1 MSINLQYQS
10 VYAAEASQNT
20 TLTVLGEDGLSL
32 VADQTIVAHVSL
44 AALKDALKYSGE
56 SASQVSWTF
65 PADRKISPDTDLPYV
80 KWDPSVLVAAMLET
94 NTPDGTD
101 SESVERRFVKKY
113 TTGTAP
119 TFTDD
124 DAVTKDSV
132 QKLLYNLMPASASI
146 IDDIPFEAITKVAV
160 TIPDVD
166 SLASK
171 LVAAAATDDQASPQ
185 FNLFEAAIAAGRA
198 PVEGSADD
206 NAGKLAF
213 ADGDSISI
221 FVRYALSKTRTVE
234 IDAAQGVASGD
245 AGASAGTSASKFRFP
260 NGDLLVAGSNDEDS
274 ATGTH
279 LVEWKFKAVA

>member
-20 TLTVLGEDGLSL
+20 TLTVLGEDGLSI
-32 VADQTIVAHVSL
+32 VADQTIVSHVSL
-44 AALKDALKYSGE
+44 AALKNALKYSPG
-56 SASQVSWTF
+56 WTF
-65 PADRKISPDTDLPYV
+65 PADGKISPDTDLPDV
-80 KWDPSVLVAAMLET
+80 TWDPSVLVAAMKESSGET
-94 NTPDGTD
+94 
-101 SESVERRFVKKY
+101 VEDKFVKKY

-119 TFTDD
+119 TFAD
-124 DAVTKDSV
+124 DAAVTIDSV
-132 QKLLYNLMPASASI
+132 QKLLYNLAPASASI
-146 IDDIPFEAITKVAV
+146 IDEIPFEAITKLAV
-160 TIPDVD
+160 STPTVD

-206 NAGKLAF
+206 NAGKLAL
-213 ADGDSISI
+213 ADGDSFSV
-221 FVRYALSKTRTVE
+221 FVRYALSKSRTVE

-260 NGDLLVAGSNDEDS
+260 NGDLLVAGSNDSDS

-279 LVEWKFKAVA
+279 LVEWKFVATA

>member
-1 MSINLQYQS
+1 MAINLQYQS

-20 TLTVLGEDGLSL
+20 TLTVLGEDGLSI
-32 VADQTIVAHVSL
+32 VADQTIVSHVSL
-44 AALKDALKYSGE
+44 AALKNALKYSGE

-65 PADRKISPDTDLPYV
+65 PADGKISPDTDLPYV
-80 KWDPSVLVAAMLET
+80 TWNPSVLVAAMKESSGET
-94 NTPDGTD
+94 
-101 SESVERRFVKKY
+101 VEDKFVKKY

-119 TFTDD
+119 SFAD
-124 DAVTKDSV
+124 DAAVTIDSV
-132 QKLLYNLMPASASI
+132 QKLLYNLATASASI

-160 TIPDVD
+160 TTPTVD

-171 LVAAAATDDQASPQ
+171 LVVAAATDDQASPQ

-206 NAGKLAF
+206 NAGKLAL
-213 ADGDSISI
+213 ANGDSFSV
-221 FVRYALSKTRTVE
+221 FVRYALSKSRTVE
-234 IDAAQGVASGD
+234 IDGAQGVASGD

-260 NGDLLVAGSNDEDS
+260 NGDLLIAGTNDSDS

-279 LVEWKFKAVA
+279 LVEWKFVATA